1 MLLFDFGEAPIYL
14 SSPRRRGSSTL
25 IQLRSRVRGNDE
37 TDDDCRIGRTQ
48 KLPLK
53 Y

>member
-1 MLLFDFGEAPIYL
+1 MLPFDFGETPIYL

-25 IQLRSRVRGNDE
+25 IQLGSRVRGNDE
-37 TDDDCRIGRTQ
+37 TDDDCRIGRTR